1 MIKCLFAIFS
11 LCAIFCTDVRAD
23 VIYREANG
31 MNGYYTEFPLIT
43 ITHDGKGDTRYRLK
57 SANGHVLT
65 GTVNE
70 ENLSVVLPMDKLAEG
85 TNCLDVW
92 VESKEGEIHESTV
105 RQIQFLIDQ
114 TAPEYPLQFVEGDVL
129 KIAAKDKISG
139 IAGIYISIKGEEFRY
154 VKGEQ
159 AFIDIPKNFEGKI
172 SAYAVDLAGNEG
184 DICHFEKRKSELIIT
199 TEKPSIDV
207 SDEEDIEK
215 PQVVMEG
222 IPKIPIMR
230 ERATIFIAIKDNILL
245 KEVEGL
251 LNRRYGNEVENYEL
265 TEWEENEK
273 GYFLQQKIEKDG
285 IYKFFITAKDE
296 KENSLNTCRHLVI
309 DTQAPVIH
317 SLEQINGKSM
327 EEFQW
332 NFDLSAYVSD
342 FTSCYYEIRI
352 DGILYE
358 RNEVYKKPGKHILEI
373 YVRDLAGNETKKV
386 VSFYIRPTTG
396 RKPGD

>member
-1 MIKCLFAIFS
+1 MIKCLFAIFF
-11 LCAIFCTDVRAD
+11 LCTSFCMDVRAD

-43 ITHDGKGDTRYRLK
+43 ITYDGNGDTKYRLK
-57 SANGHVLT
+57 NAQGNVQT
-65 GTVNE
+65 GKVNKD
-70 ENLSVVLPMDKLAEG
+70 NPSVILPIDKLSEG
-85 TNCLDVW
+85 INCLDVW
-92 VESKEGEIHESTV
+92 VESKEGEIQESTV
-105 RQIQFLIDQ
+105 RQIRFLIDQ
-114 TAPEYPLQFVEGDVL
+114 TAPEYPLQFVEGNVL
-129 KIAAKDKISG
+129 KIAAKDRISG
-139 IAGIYISIKGEEFRY
+139 IAGIYVSIKGEEFRY
-154 VKGEQ
+154 LKGEQ

-184 DICHFEKRKSELIIT
+184 EICYFQKRKPESIIVPEKPPMLVSDDED
-199 TEKPSIDV
+199 TEKPQLV
-207 SDEEDIEK
+207 L
-215 PQVVMEG
+215 EG

-230 ERATIFIAIKDNILL
+230 ESTTVFIAVKDNILL
-245 KEVEGL
+245 KDVKGRF
-251 LNRRYGNEVENYEL
+251 NRRYGNE
-265 TEWEENEK
+265 EENCELIEWK
-273 GYFLQQKIEKDG
+273 ENEQGYFGQQKIDKDG

-296 KENSLNTCRHLVI
+296 KENSLSTCHHVVI

-317 SLEQINGKSM
+317 SLEQIDGKSM

-332 NFDLSAYVSD
+332 NFDLSTYVSD

-352 DGILYE
+352 DGLLYE
-358 RNEVYKKPGKHILEI
+358 QNEVYKKPGKHILEI